1 MRRSCVWLF
10 AAVVVMGTINLG
22 DAGTATAG
30 RGFRLL
36 RGRMSSPP
44 RTYSTRQPVSKWRKT
59 STWSR
64 QTQPAANV
72 PRINGPRIKG
82 RHDWPG
88 AIGSPPANDQFFQDV
103 NGYWR

>member
-22 DAGTATAG
+22 DVGTATAG
-30 RGFRLL
+30 RGFRLF
-36 RGRMSSPP
+36 RGRTYSVP
-44 RTYSTRQPVSKWRKT
+44 RTYSTRQPVSSWRKT

-64 QTQPAANV
+64 QSQPAA
-72 PRINGPRIKG
+72 NGPRIKG

-88 AIGSPPANDQFFQDV
+88 AIGAPPANYQFFQDV